1 MIFEL
6 HKKHSKAYEP
16 LKTGGPQGGGSF
28 ERHKQGCYQGTMRV
42 QYSGLNDENRDFGG
56 FRNYKIK

>member
-1 MIFEL
+1 MSP
-6 HKKHSKAYEP
+6 SKLEDR
-16 LKTGGPQGGGSF
+16 KGEGSF